1 MLLRQELLP
10 GEIEAQFKALN
21 HQPENND
28 HIADYILAHNGQLPP
43 QPMFEKHPYL
53 DDFELQNFE
62 KYIIGTFPPIS
73 YIYDHPLMVEN
84 GIGQN
89 QLPQIP
95 AFHGNMGSMWKYF
108 FNEQELNELQALVNQ
123 GQRIAARDYIYGRLD
138 HLRVNYSDI
147 IKCARR
153 TQYNA
158 NDDGLKNI
166 TPNLALIVHILKN
179 EKAKYLNFN
188 SSTLFNVGDFGVIAN
203 NHGQLIGGNLKELP
217 KSFNLFL
224 ITLQKL
230 GFKLELALPGGE
242 YFTINQQNAQLINN
256 TFKLKVL
263 INLRVS
269 ADFIKIQNYEFN
281 NIRREFIIVC
291 GASPAGAAALAL
303 VNNPIFINWFENQP
317 LDIQQN
323 QPTIQFRKKMYELF
337 RNNNWEALQAMNVNL

>member
-1 MLLRQELLP
+1 MLLRKKRLH
-10 GEIEAQFKALN
+10 GETDDQFNALN

-28 HIADYILAHNGQLPP
+28 QFANYILEHNGQLPP
-43 QPMFEKHPYL
+43 EPMFEKHPYL

-89 QLPQIP
+89 KKQLPQVP

-147 IKCARR
+147 IKCVRR

-166 TPNLALIVHILKN
+166 TPNLDLIVHILKN

-188 SSTLFNVGDFGVIAN
+188 SSTLFNVADFGVIAS
-203 NHGQLIGGNLKELP
+203 NHGQRIGGNLQELP

-224 ITLQKL
+224 TTLQKL
-230 GFKLELALPGGE
+230 GFKL
-242 YFTINQQNAQLINN
+242 
-256 TFKLKVL
+256 
-263 INLRVS
+263 
-269 ADFIKIQNYEFN
+269 
-281 NIRREFIIVC
+281 
-291 GASPAGAAALAL
+291 
-303 VNNPIFINWFENQP
+303 
-317 LDIQQN
+317 
-323 QPTIQFRKKMYELF
+323 
-337 RNNNWEALQAMNVNL
+337 